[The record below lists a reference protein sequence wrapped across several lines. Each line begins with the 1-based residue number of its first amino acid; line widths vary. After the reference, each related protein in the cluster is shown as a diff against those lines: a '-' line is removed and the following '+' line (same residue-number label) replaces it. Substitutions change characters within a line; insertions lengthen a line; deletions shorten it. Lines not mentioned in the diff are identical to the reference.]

1 MLHLYRDL
9 EIRRDHTGKSQSVI
23 VSCKCYSDYVTKT
36 ISMPESADPDVPEP
50 TIEIE
55 TTDFDSMTLRGQ
67 IDVEW
72 FVPDELAQ
80 TGTSETDISKAT
92 SSWWA
97 SLESYQPIID
107 AEQQLLTDYA
117 EFDGQVSA

>member
-1 MLHLYRDL
+1 MLHLHKDL

-23 VSCKCYSDYVTKT
+23 VSCKCYSDYITKT
-36 ISMPESADPDVPEP
+36 ISMPEAADPDVPEP

-80 TGTSETDISKAT
+80 TGTSRNDVAKARA
-92 SSWWA
+92 SWTE
-97 SLESYQPIID
+97 SFNSYQPIID
-107 AEQQLLTDYA
+107 AEQQLLTDCA
-117 EFDGQVSA
+117 EFD